1 MISPGLLLSIR
12 TFILVQLS
20 IPVSSPT
27 FFVDPTWSN
36 ISTSSA
42 ILIKTIAIRHPEEE
56 SQSLNSL
63 HLLYDLNLLLNTQL
77 RDGALR

>member
-1 MISPGLLLSIR
+1 M
-12 TFILVQLS
+12 
-20 IPVSSPT
+20 PVSSPT
-27 FFVDPTWSN
+27 FFVVPTWSN
-36 ISTSSA
+36 ISASFSA

-56 SQSLNSL
+56 CQSLNSL